1 MRTLILGMGNPI
13 LSDDGVGLFIA
24 RQLEGK
30 IPGVD
35 VITTAMA
42 GLNILDLVIGYDKLF
57 VIDAVLTDG
66 KSLGNLKKLTEDEGS
81 LHLFSSHGLNFPEL
95 MRLGRE
101 LGYKM
106 PDVVAIYG
114 IDIGNEIA
122 FGEGLSPEL
131 RRKMTSVVDEILQ
144 DIKSSLA
151 LQ

>member
-42 GLNILDLVIGYDKLF
+42 GLNILDLVIGYDKIF

-66 KSLGNLKKLTEDEGS
+66 RSLGNLKKLTENEGS

-95 MRLGRE
+95 LRLGRE

-122 FGEGLSPEL
+122 FGEALTPEL

-151 LQ
+151 LH

>member
-42 GLNILDLVIGYDKLF
+42 GLNILDLVIGYDKIF

-66 KSLGNLKKLTEDEGS
+66 RSFGNLKKLTENEGS

-95 MRLGRE
+95 LRLGRE

-122 FGEGLSPEL
+122 FGEALTPEL

-151 LQ
+151 LH

>member
-24 RQLEGK
+24 GQLEGK
-30 IPGVD
+30 IPDVD

-42 GLNILDLVIGYDKLF
+42 GLNILDLVIGYDKIF

-66 KSLGNLKKLTEDEGS
+66 RSLGNLKKLTENEGS

-95 MRLGRE
+95 LRLGSE

-122 FGEGLSPEL
+122 FGEALSPEL

>member
-24 RQLEGK
+24 GQLEGK
-30 IPGVD
+30 IPDVD

-42 GLNILDLVIGYDKLF
+42 GLNILDLVIGYDKIF

-66 KSLGNLKKLTEDEGS
+66 RSLGNLKKLTENEGS
-81 LHLFSSHGLNFPEL
+81 LHLFSSHGLNLPEL
-95 MRLGRE
+95 LRLGRE

-122 FGEGLSPEL
+122 FGEALTPEL

>member
-24 RQLEGK
+24 GQLEGK
-30 IPGVD
+30 IPDVD

-42 GLNILDLVIGYDKLF
+42 GLNILDLVIGYDKIF

-66 KSLGNLKKLTEDEGS
+66 RSLGNLKKLTENEGS

-95 MRLGRE
+95 LRLGRE

-122 FGEGLSPEL
+122 FGEALTPEL

>member
-30 IPGVD
+30 IPDVD

-66 KSLGNLKKLTEDEGS
+66 KSLGNLKKLTENEGS

-95 MRLGRE
+95 LRLGSE